1 MRKTVLLLLAA
12 ALLLAGCGGKEST
25 EDVTSL
31 DFRKNGKVVH
41 TIVEDFSASYY
52 SLDELESQV
61 QAQVDTYNE
70 NAGSERIEIN
80 SAEVTDGVITM
91 VMTFQGAEDYSSF
104 YRQALFCGTVL
115 DAFNAGYDLNIELM
129 SVQEEGTTIGRQD
142 LLEMGDRHIIVAR
155 EPIVVR
161 PYADILYAS
170 SSVQVS
176 GNREATVTDS
186 QALSYIIFR

>member
-12 ALLLAGCGGKEST
+12 ALLLAGCGGNKST

-31 DFRKNGKVVH
+31 EFRKNGEVIH

-52 SLDELESQV
+52 SLDELEAQV
-61 QAQVDTYNE
+61 QEQVDAYNE
-70 NAGSERIEIN
+70 SAGSNRISVD

-91 VMTFQGAEDYSSF
+91 VMTFRGAEDYSSF

-115 DAFNAGYDLNIELM
+115 EAFNAGYDLDIELV
-129 SVQEEGTTIGRQD
+129 SAQEEGTTISRPD
-142 LLEMGDRHIIVAR
+142 ILEMGDRHIIVVR
-155 EPIVVR
+155 EPIVVK

-170 SSVQVS
+170 AGVEVTGS
-176 GNREATVTDS
+176 REAAVTDS